1 MGDLKGAGRTGSL
14 PSEAR
19 WHLGSRLV
27 FLKKKTGPA
36 PHPVC
41 AGEVLRRA
49 LSKGLLREQEATV
62 RRLMLRLRQYG
73 VMVPEGVE
81 GLIHARTAIERLAA
95 SGALGSFVALGLD
108 FVNCFCTCEWP
119 AIREAYAEHHPD
131 LLPPSLDR
139 MVHRGARSGVA
150 TKRRG
155 CSPRPRR

>member
-1 MGDLKGAGRTGSL
+1 M
-14 PSEAR
+14 
-19 WHLGSRLV
+19 

-95 SGALGSFVALGLD
+95 SGALGSFVALG
-108 FVNCFCTCEWP
+108 
-119 AIREAYAEHHPD
+119 
-131 LLPPSLDR
+131 
-139 MVHRGARSGVA
+139 AR
-150 TKRRG
+150 
-155 CSPRPRR
+155 P